1 MPGSTWPAPSR
12 RVRVRAG
19 EFAGHT
25 LPARR
30 VAPGASGAGRGT
42 TGERSDTMLRITEV
56 RVSLRDDAK
65 LKAFASITIEDCFVI
80 RGLKVIEGNNNRMF
94 VAMPSRKRPD
104 GKHQDLAHP
113 IKKEMRQMIEDVV
126 IGEYMKE
133 KSRGSKPT
141 VLDESE
147 LFAE

>member
-1 MPGSTWPAPSR
+1 
-12 RVRVRAG
+12 
-19 EFAGHT
+19 
-25 LPARR
+25 
-30 VAPGASGAGRGT
+30 
-42 TGERSDTMLRITEV
+42 MLRITEV

-126 IGEYMKE
+126 IGEYTKE
-133 KSRGSKPT
+133 KSRGARPH

>member
-1 MPGSTWPAPSR
+1 
-12 RVRVRAG
+12 
-19 EFAGHT
+19 
-25 LPARR
+25 
-30 VAPGASGAGRGT
+30 
-42 TGERSDTMLRITEV
+42 MLRITEV

-126 IGEYMKE
+126 IGEYMRE
-133 KSRGSKPT
+133 KSRGGKPT

>member
-1 MPGSTWPAPSR
+1 
-12 RVRVRAG
+12 
-19 EFAGHT
+19 
-25 LPARR
+25 
-30 VAPGASGAGRGT
+30 
-42 TGERSDTMLRITEV
+42 MLRITEV

-113 IKKEMRQMIEDVV
+113 IKKEMRQAIEDVV
-126 IGEYMKE
+126 IGEYHKE
-133 KSRGSKPT
+133 KSRGGRPHT
-141 VLDESE
+141 LHESE
-147 LFAE
+147 LYAE